1 MPHHRCSPTPLAEPA
16 LVGFRRRSGEQRDG
30 PFLSPFLRDDAIVDI
45 DIVATLHA
53 TMPRMIISPP
63 ATDEEARYLV
73 RLIVHLCL
81 RASSQFHPPS
91 TTERENLR

>member
-53 TMPRMIISPP
+53 TMPWMIIPPP
-63 ATDEEARYLV
+63 APNEV
-73 RLIVHLCL
+73 RWLLIVHPRLP
-81 RASSQFHPPS
+81 SSQFHPV
-91 TTERENLR
+91 NLGRRKCYD

>member
-30 PFLSPFLRDDAIVDI
+30 PFLSPFLRDAAIVDI

-53 TMPRMIISPP
+53 TMPWMIIPPP
-63 ATDEEARYLV
+63 APNEV
-73 RLIVHLCL
+73 RWLLIVHPRLP
-81 RASSQFHPPS
+81 SSQFHPV
-91 TTERENLR
+91 NLGRRKCYD

>member
-30 PFLSPFLRDDAIVDI
+30 PFLSPFLHDDPIVDI

-53 TMPRMIISPP
+53 TMPWMIIPPP
-63 ATDEEARYLV
+63 APNEV
-73 RLIVHLCL
+73 RWLLIVHPRLP
-81 RASSQFHPPS
+81 SSQFHPV
-91 TTERENLR
+91 NLGRRKCYD